1 MRELIPLILGP
12 QKLGLLIKKIN
23 NVPLKAIEYAEVIRR
38 YVDLMNKGEVPEPES
53 LARVS

>member
-1 MRELIPLILGP
+1 LRELIPLILGP